1 MSRKDTHHNAVK
13 RALQKDGWH
22 ITHDPLPI
30 TYEGTTVSTDLGAEK
45 TTLPD
50 ADEARIAIEIIA
62 IEVKDFDGR
71 SLISEFEK
79 ALGQYRLYRALLK
92 RNEPDRIIFLAVREE
107 VYLTFFQ
114 LPAIQVVASDDD
126 IRLIVFDEERE
137 EIVQWIK

>member
-1 MSRKDTHHNAVK
+1 MSRKDTYHDSVK
-13 RALQKDGWH
+13 RALLKDGWQ

-30 TYEGTTVSTDLGAEK
+30 TYAGTSVSTDLGAEK
-45 TTLPD
+45 ATALD
-50 ADEARIAIEIIA
+50 GVRIAVEIIA
-62 IEVKDFDGR
+62 VEIKDFDGR

-92 RNEPDRIIFLAVREE
+92 RNEPDRVVFLAVREDI
-107 VYLTFFQ
+107 YNTFFQ

-126 IRLIVFDEERE
+126 IRIIVFDETRE